1 MLSYSFRTKQGII
14 LQQDLFTIS
23 YLNLTLNAFF
33 TRNTT
38 ANLFIIIVLTFLHF
52 CLLLLIRLPGTV
64 IAFFITFK
72 TFENVVILL
81 RAHIFFSS
89 VEEVLDNDI

>member
-38 ANLFIIIVLTFLHF
+38 ANFFIIIVLTFLHLS
-52 CLLLLIRLPGTV
+52 LLLLIRLLGTV
-64 IAFFITFK
+64 IALLITFK

-81 RAHIFFSS
+81 RTHIFFSG
-89 VEEVLDNDI
+89 VKEILDNDI